1 MAAANE
7 DASLL
12 GSLLVGIGV
21 IERWQLNEGVSCA
34 LAKGIMLGEALAEL
48 GHVTESDLDIILDLQ
63 AAKRANTREENSR
76 RTIGLIAKATEKA
89 ATVSAAAQNALQRA
103 DVQVRRQRARR
114 VTQ

>member
-7 DASLL
+7 DPSLL
-12 GSLLVGIGV
+12 GTLLVDTGV

-34 LAKGIMLGEALAEL
+34 LAKGVMLGEALAEL

-63 AAKRANTREENSR
+63 AAKRADTREENSR
-76 RTIGLIAKATEKA
+76 RTVGLIAKSTEKA
-89 ATVSAAAQNALQRA
+89 ATVSAAAQNALRRA
-103 DVQVRRQRARR
+103 DVQVRRQRVRR